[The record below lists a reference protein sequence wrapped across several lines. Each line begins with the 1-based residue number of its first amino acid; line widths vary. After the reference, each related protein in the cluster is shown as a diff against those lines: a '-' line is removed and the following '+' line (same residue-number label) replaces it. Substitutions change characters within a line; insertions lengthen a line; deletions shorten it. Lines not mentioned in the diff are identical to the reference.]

1 MNNDP
6 AGREGLEGGLSSAR
20 MRSHTSD
27 VNIEDERR
35 AMDEIADR
43 LRQRYPAVTDLT
55 VKTVVDASYH
65 DLDNARIRSFV
76 GILVEKQAAERLASY
91 SR

>member
-1 MNNDP
+1 V
-6 AGREGLEGGLSSAR
+6 
-20 MRSHTSD
+20 TS
-27 VNIEDERR
+27 EDERR
-35 AMDEIADR
+35 AMNEIVDR
-43 LRQRYPAVTDLT
+43 LRRRYPTVTDLT

-65 DLDNARIRSFV
+65 DLDGAPIRSFV

>member
-1 MNNDP
+1 MN
-6 AGREGLEGGLSSAR
+6 
-20 MRSHTSD
+20 
-27 VNIEDERR
+27 
-35 AMDEIADR
+35 EIVDR
-43 LRQRYPAVTDLT
+43 LRRRSPTVTDLT

-65 DLDNARIRSFV
+65 DLDGAPIRSFV

>member
-1 MNNDP
+1 
-6 AGREGLEGGLSSAR
+6 
-20 MRSHTSD
+20 
-27 VNIEDERR
+27 
-35 AMDEIADR
+35 MDEIAAR

>member
-1 MNNDP
+1 
-6 AGREGLEGGLSSAR
+6 L
-20 MRSHTSD
+20 HTSE
-27 VNIEDERR
+27 VTSEDERR
-35 AMDEIADR
+35 AMNEIVDR
-43 LRQRYPAVTDLT
+43 LRRRYPTVTDLT

-65 DLDNARIRSFV
+65 DLDGAPIRSFV

>member
-1 MNNDP
+1 VDN
-6 AGREGLEGGLSSAR
+6 
-20 MRSHTSD
+20 
-27 VNIEDERR
+27 EDERR
-35 AMDEIADR
+35 VMDEITVR
-43 LRQRYPAVTDLT
+43 LKRRYPTVTDLT

-65 DLDNARIRSFV
+65 DLDGAPIRSFV

>member
-1 MNNDP
+1 
-6 AGREGLEGGLSSAR
+6 
-20 MRSHTSD
+20 
-27 VNIEDERR
+27 
-35 AMDEIADR
+35 MDEIADR

-65 DLDNARIRSFV
+65 DLDNAPIRSFV

>member
-1 MNNDP
+1 MN
-6 AGREGLEGGLSSAR
+6 EI
-20 MRSHTSD
+20 
-27 VNIEDERR
+27 VN
-35 AMDEIADR
+35 R
-43 LRQRYPAVTDLT
+43 LRQRYPTVTDLT

-65 DLDNARIRSFV
+65 DLDGAPIRSFV